1 MSPVGR
7 PTLHPT
13 EHLLDTAAALA
24 AERGASRVTMAGVAR
39 AAGAPSG
46 TLYHRFESRGA
57 LLGALWLR
65 TVRRFHDGYLQE
77 LQGDPP
83 DAACVAAA
91 RHVVTWSREHP
102 AEARILLQGPTE
114 MGSADWPPAVRGD
127 AEALRDEVDT
137 ALGRLARRMGGNG
150 RAARERVV
158 FASVDIPYALL
169 RRHLEAG
176 TLPADAEDLV
186 EVCVRAL
193 VAPR

>member
-1 MSPVGR
+1 MGR

-24 AERGASRVTMAGVAR
+24 AAQAPSRVTMAGVAR

-57 LLGALWLR
+57 LLGAVWVR
-65 TVRRFHDGYLQE
+65 TVRSFHDGYLQALRTE
-77 LQGDPP
+77 RAVEG
-83 DAACVAAA
+83 CVAAA
-91 RHVVTWSREHP
+91 RYVVTWSRAHEP
-102 AEARILLQGPTE
+102 GARILLQGAGE
-114 MGSADWPPAVRGD
+114 MAAADWPASVREE
-127 AEALRDEVDT
+127 AEGMRDEVDV
-137 ALGRLARRMGGNG
+137 ALGRVARRIGG
-150 RAARERVV
+150 RRRDTLERVV
-158 FASVDIPYALL
+158 FATVDIPYALL

-193 VAPR
+193 LEPTP